1 MKKSLL
7 KKFLFGCIILSM
19 FSSINYVN
27 AEESITSSVS
37 TESLFTQEEI
47 TRIKEIQTKKE
58 EIGISK
64 FKGDPFEVS
73 ADTANFYQGKLKKE
87 FLKDGENSI
96 NYARFL
102 AGLPAVEMTDEKNQ
116 QAQYGSLILDNI
128 QQLNHTPQNP
138 GNIPKDIFSKGYDVT
153 STSNLGTGYS
163 SLFDFNKHCLNDS
176 DNGNIDRVGHRRWL
190 LSPKLKYI
198 GMGYL
203 NGYCATMVFDSS
215 ANTKKD
221 IIMWPAEGVFP
232 LDMFEKEQAWS
243 IHIPKESN
251 YKISSKSAVKITLT
265 RAKDGKQW
273 IFDKLSDS
281 VEANYF
287 NIETNNYGYCS
298 AIIFRPD
305 VEEYTNGDEFSVKVE
320 GMKNILEYKV
330 KFFDD
335 NISK

>member
-7 KKFLFGCIILSM
+7 KKFLFGCVALSVF
-19 FSSINYVN
+19 FSVNYVN
-27 AEESITSSVS
+27 AEQLTASSVVIQN
-37 TESLFTQEEI
+37 LFTQEELAK
-47 TRIKEIQTKKE
+47 IKEIKTKKE
-58 EIGISK
+58 EIGTPK
-64 FKGDPFEVS
+64 FNGDPFENS
-73 ADTANFYQGKLKKE
+73 ADTTNFYQGKLAQG

-102 AGLPAVEMTDEKNQ
+102 AGLPTIEMTDKKNQ
-116 QAQYGSLILDNI
+116 QAQYGPLILSI
-128 QQLNHTPQNP
+128 LGELNHTPKNP
-138 GNIPKDIFSKGYDVT
+138 GNIPKDVFSKGYDVT

-163 SLFDFNKHCLNDS
+163 SVFDFNQHCLNDS

-190 LSPKLKYI
+190 LSPKLKYV

-221 IIMWPAEGVFP
+221 VIMWPAEGVFP
-232 LDMFEKEQAWS
+232 LGMFEKDQAWS

-251 YKISSKSAVKITLT
+251 YKISSKSVVKVTLT
-265 RAKDGKQW
+265 RVNDGKKW
-273 IFDKLSDS
+273 IFDKPSNS

-298 AIIFRPD
+298 AVIFRPD
-305 VEEYTNGDEFSVKVE
+305 VEEYTNGDEFLVKVE
-320 GMKNILEYKV
+320 GMKDILEYRV

-335 NISK
+335 TI